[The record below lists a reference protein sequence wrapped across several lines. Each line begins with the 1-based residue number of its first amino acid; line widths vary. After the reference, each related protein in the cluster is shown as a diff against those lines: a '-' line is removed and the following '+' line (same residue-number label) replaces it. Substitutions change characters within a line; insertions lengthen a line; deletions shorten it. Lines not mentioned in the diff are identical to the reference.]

1 MVYDV
6 NMRRVDA
13 IPTLPNSRSNGP
25 ETQNGIHAI
34 QINPSRTLLATGA
47 RHSSDIAIYRLPT
60 LDPVCIGE
68 NGHRDWVMDMCW
80 LDDQFIVSGSKDAKM
95 ALWRIN
101 EEQETT
107 TDDNGETC
115 PTYAHIVPLVTKE
128 CKAAQK
134 VCCSAHFIY
143 LY

>member
-13 IPTLPNSRSNGP
+13 IPTLIGNRASGL

-47 RHSSDIAIYRLPT
+47 RHSADIAIYRLPT

-68 NGHRDWVMDMCW
+68 HGHRDWVCLKYMRKIIDSN
-80 LDDQFIVSGSKDAKM
+80 LNQ
-95 ALWRIN
+95 
-101 EEQETT
+101 T
-107 TDDNGETC
+107 
-115 PTYAHIVPLVTKE
+115 
-128 CKAAQK
+128 
-134 VCCSAHFIY
+134 
-143 LY
+143 